1 MELKTNQI
9 KGKIKINIYA
19 DLTGWNST
27 EISIK
32 NDILNTAFDYWKL
45 DNFNFLNF
53 WNSEA
58 LEIFVYETINEIVF
72 NVNNI
77 F

>member
-1 MELKTNQI
+1 MGIKTNQI

-53 WNSEA
+53 GNSEA

-72 NVNNI
+72 NVNDI

>member
-1 MELKTNQI
+1 MGIKTNQI
-9 KGKIKINIYA
+9 KGKIKINIYV

-53 WNSEA
+53 GNSEA

-72 NVNNI
+72 NVNDI

>member
-45 DNFNFLNF
+45 DNYNFLNF
-53 WNSEA
+53 GNSEA

>member
-53 WNSEA
+53 GNSEA